1 MGSSRL
7 PNKMSLDL
15 AGFPIID
22 WVLTRTKQ
30 CKLIDKIVLATSK
43 SKENNYLIEFAN
55 KHMVQSFIGS
65 EDNVLSRFLDI
76 ASNEKADI
84 IVRICADNPLV
95 DWVEVDKVIDYFLKS
110 DLDYAFN
117 HIPALDN
124 KYIDGVG
131 AEVIS
136 AQALSKI
143 GNMNLNSDYL
153 EHVTK
158 FIWSNKDL
166 FKIGTLEAPA
176 ELSFPKIR
184 LDIDTKEDLL
194 FLRKSLNNFDEI
206 KSPIDCNINS
216 FVKSLTKT

>member
-15 AGFPIID
+15 VGYPIID
-22 WVLTRTKQ
+22 WVLTRSMQ

-43 SKENNYLIEFAN
+43 SEENNYLIEFAN
-55 KHMVQSFIGS
+55 KHMIQSFRGS
-65 EDNVLSRFLDI
+65 ENNVLSRYLEI

-110 DLDYAFN
+110 DLDYVFN

-124 KYIDGVG
+124 NYIDGIG

-136 AQALSKI
+136 VQALNKI
-143 GNMNLNSDYL
+143 GNMSSSSDHL

-158 FIWSNKDL
+158 FIWDNKDI
-166 FKIGTLEAPA
+166 FKIGTLKAPA

-206 KSPIDCNINS
+206 KSPIDFNVNN
-216 FVKSLTKT
+216 FVKSLNKI

>member
-22 WVLTRTKQ
+22 WVLTRSKQ

-43 SKENNYLIEFAN
+43 LEENNYLIEFAN
-55 KHMVQSFIGS
+55 KHLIQSFRGS
-65 EDNVLSRFLDI
+65 ENNVLSRFLDI

-84 IVRICADNPLV
+84 IVRICADNPLL
-95 DWVEVDKVIDYFLKS
+95 DWVEVDKVIDYFLKR

-124 KYIDGVG
+124 NYIDGVG

-136 AQALSKI
+136 AQALNKI
-143 GNMNLNSDYL
+143 GTMSLSSNHL

-158 FIWSNKDL
+158 FIWDNKDI
-166 FKIGTLEAPA
+166 FKIGTLKAPA

-206 KSPIDCNINS
+206 KSPIDFNVNTI
-216 FVKSLTKT
+216 VKSLIKI